1 MTERDERLEDER
13 APLVLPDHTDGNDA
27 DSMTARNGNAE
38 FDNGK
43 LAGELTESKSSWY
56 MFMLTLSI
64 GG

>member
-1 MTERDERLEDER
+1 MTERDDHLEDER
-13 APLVLPDHTDGNDA
+13 APLVLPDHTDGNDVV
-27 DSMTARNGNAE
+27 SETAPNGHEE

-43 LAGELTESKSSWY
+43 LAGELTQSKSSFY